1 MSEGT
6 RSFNESKNNK
16 DTADPRDV
24 NVAVSGQTK
33 RRRLRWADNHDRVL
47 TQTVV
52 SDRLH
57 YSVNY
62 NSTMNMQTSQ
72 VIDNN
77 GDGNTTSGAT
87 GEPQPQIQECCII
100 SWSPGSDYWLVGT
113 QGAHSRLLS
122 PLLPQSTVFR
132 ILGEDVTGWCH
143 LPVASPRSNRVQ
155 FMPRG
160 FILQHFQHSTG
171 TIVAAARNC
180 NAEEEAWIGA
190 GKSGCS

>member
-100 SWSPGSDYWLVGT
+100 S
-113 QGAHSRLLS
+113 
-122 PLLPQSTVFR
+122 
-132 ILGEDVTGWCH
+132 
-143 LPVASPRSNRVQ
+143 
-155 FMPRG
+155 
-160 FILQHFQHSTG
+160 
-171 TIVAAARNC
+171 
-180 NAEEEAWIGA
+180 
-190 GKSGCS
+190 